1 MSSLPVFMASYVVN
15 SIWEVA
21 LIAVAGWIVSRLL
34 KRLGPQAEHLTW
46 VSTLA
51 LAILMP
57 ALPFFRWLMA
67 FLRVPDKGIG
77 ASSITLVAAQGDAAH
92 VGGIYVLPAILVLPL
107 LLLYA
112 GSLLYFAVR
121 LVWSL
126 QGTARLLQQA
136 RPISLTPEQEEIW
149 RECKRSFSVERARIL
164 SSSRISGPVTL
175 GFREPVLLV
184 PVGFA
189 EGCTP
194 QDFLAALAHE
204 CAHMRRR
211 DFQKNIFYE
220 VAGLLLV
227 FHPVLWILKSHTA
240 QTREMICD
248 GMATE
253 RLIDSRSYTQSLL
266 RLATR
271 IAMASRVSTLH
282 AIGIFDANILE
293 KRVMMMHIKKQPLS
307 SILKYGL
314 IIPSTLFLLSI
325 AAGGAAMA
333 VVIEPQSPSQAADQA
348 QPYGQIYQV
357 GKDKDVSPP
366 VPIFT
371 KDPEFPKSARGKK
384 GKFNGICV
392 VSLVVDSSGAVHDV
406 RVKRSLSPD
415 FDASAIKAVQ
425 QYRFKPAMRSG
436 EPVAVDLYVEVNFAR
451 F

>member
-1 MSSLPVFMASYVVN
+1 MSSLRVFMASYVVN
-15 SIWEVA
+15 AIWEVA
-21 LIAVAGWIVSRLL
+21 LIAAAGWMVSRLL
-34 KRLGPQAEHLTW
+34 KRLGPQAEHVTR

-57 ALPFFRWLMA
+57 GLPFFRWLMA
-67 FLRVPDKGIG
+67 FLHAPDKGIG
-77 ASSITLVAAQGDAAH
+77 NSSITLVAAQGDAAH
-92 VGGIYVLPAILVLPL
+92 VGGIYVLPAILILPL

-112 GSLLYFAVR
+112 GSLFYFAVR

-136 RPISLTPEQEEIW
+136 SPISLSPEQEEIW
-149 RECKRSFSVERARIL
+149 RDCKRSFSVEAARIL
-164 SSSRISGPVTL
+164 SSSRVSGPVTL

-204 CAHMRRR
+204 CAHIRRR

-220 VAGLLLV
+220 VASLLLV
-227 FHPVLWILKSHTA
+227 FHPVLWMLKSHIA
-240 QTREMICD
+240 QTREMVCD

-293 KRVMMMHIKKQPLS
+293 KRVMMMNIKKQPLS
-307 SILKYGL
+307 SVLKYGL
-314 IIPSTLFLLSI
+314 ILPSTLFLLSI

-333 VVIEPQSPSQAADQA
+333 VVIEPQSPSQA
-348 QPYGQIYQV
+348 QPYGQIYHV
-357 GKDKDVSPP
+357 GKDKDVSAP
-366 VPIFT
+366 VVIFS

-384 GKFNGICV
+384 GKFNGTCV
-392 VSLVVDSSGAVHDV
+392 VRLIVDSTGTVHDV
-406 RVKRSLSPD
+406 RVRDSLSPD
-415 FDASAIKAVQ
+415 FDASAIEAVQ

-436 EPVAVDLYVEVNFAR
+436 EPVAVDLIIAVNFAR

>member
-1 MSSLPVFMASYVVN
+1 MSSLSVFMASYVVN
-15 SIWEVA
+15 AIWEVT
-21 LIAVAGWIVSRLL
+21 LIAAAGWMVSQLL
-34 KRLGPQAEHLTW
+34 KRLGPQAEHVTW

-67 FLRVPDKGIG
+67 FFRVPDKVIG
-77 ASSITLVAAQGDAAH
+77 NSSITLVAAQGGGAQ
-92 VGGIYVLPAILVLPL
+92 VEGIYVLPAILVLPL

-112 GSLLYFAVR
+112 GSLLYVAVR
-121 LVWSL
+121 LVCSL
-126 QGTARLLQQA
+126 HGTARLLQQA
-136 RPISLTPEQEEIW
+136 SPISLSPKQEEIW
-149 RECKRSFSVERARIL
+149 RDCKRSFSVEGARIL
-164 SSSRISGPVTL
+164 SSSRVSGPVTL

-184 PVGFA
+184 PVGFV

-204 CAHMRRR
+204 CAHMKRR

-220 VAGLLLV
+220 VVGLLLA
-227 FHPVLWILKSHTA
+227 FHPVLWILKSHIA

-266 RLATR
+266 RLVTR
-271 IAMASRVSTLH
+271 IAIASRVSTLH

-293 KRVMMMHIKKQPLS
+293 KRVMMMNIKKQPLS
-307 SILKYGL
+307 SVLKYGL

-333 VVIEPQSPSQAADQA
+333 VVIEPQSSSQATDQA
-348 QPYGQIYQV
+348 QPYGQIYHV
-357 GKDKDVSPP
+357 GKDVSAP
-366 VPIFT
+366 VLISS

-384 GKFNGICV
+384 DKFNGSCV
-392 VSLVVDSSGAVHDV
+392 VRLIVDSTGTVHDV
-406 RVKRSLSPD
+406 RVRDSLSPD

-436 EPVAVDLYVEVNFAR
+436 EPVAVDLYVEINFER